1 MAHAVKTYH
10 QFRSFRYEG
19 LAVKDILQ
27 WLDDEH
33 PHVFMFMPE
42 KRVELAK
49 APRQYVA
56 NVVAT

>member
-1 MAHAVKTYH
+1 MTNH
-10 QFRSFRYEG
+10 QFCLFRYEG

-33 PHVFMFMPE
+33 PNVFMYMPE

-49 APRQYVA
+49 APKQYVA

>member
-1 MAHAVKTYH
+1 MTYH
-10 QFRSFRYEG
+10 QFCIFRYEG

-33 PHVFMFMPE
+33 PNVFMFMPE

-49 APRQYVA
+49 APKQYVA